1 MGLVFK
7 NKMIGI
13 LSKHKSFEVNNGFYI
28 FSDPRGGSTWLTE
41 IIKNV
46 PHTAI
51 VWEPLHLK
59 YSNTFDSIGFQW
71 RQFIPE
77 NVCWSEARVRFEQLL
92 EGKDW
97 NVFSSQMTN
106 PLEFFLAKHLIIK
119 FCRANRLLPW
129 FVNQFQPKYKPVY
142 MVRHPFAVVQ
152 SQLKQGGWDSPF
164 KKFEIPKSP
173 FVQFEEEHYDFLFSL
188 NSKPEL
194 LTAVWCISNK
204 QTIDN
209 DRNGKDWIFLTYED
223 LFLRPEEMVK
233 HIFDVWGLE
242 VPISINYSKVSATS
256 KGTDTKNKLAQLSKW
271 QEAFTSDD
279 IQRMSKV
286 LEHFEIKLYSD
297 TILPNFKG

>member
-1 MGLVFK
+1 MSYKLNYWGTDLV
-7 NKMIGI
+7 
-13 LSKHKSFEVNNGFYI
+13 SKLKSFDSTNNFYV

-41 IIKNV
+41 IVKQIPN
-46 PHTAI
+46 TAI
-51 VWEPLHLK
+51 LWEPLHLDFANELLK
-59 YSNTFDSIGFQW
+59 TGFSW

-77 NVCWSEARVRFEQLL
+77 DHSWDGVKIEIDRMIR
-92 EGKDW
+92 GRRW
-97 NVFSSQMTN
+97 NIFSSQMTN
-106 PLEFFLAKHLIIK
+106 PLELILARHLVIK
-119 FCRANRLLPW
+119 ICRGNRILPW
-129 FVNQFQPKYKPVY
+129 FVKQFRFKYKPVY

-152 SQLKQGGWDSPF
+152 SQLNQGGWDSPF

-242 VPISINYSKVSATS
+242 VPVSINYSKVSATS